1 MGKVCVGLYWSVSK
15 KLKLTRVEFNWL
27 TFRFLWIIDTLTRP
41 LKLNLKS
48 LFSVYIWAFHDQ
60 RSQSGQ
66 RVGDRGE
73 EAERLWSDS
82 ANQETEAGV
91 LTNQSTGM
99 RDSVTTNISVIN
111 QTQSQTLN
119 SSSGARSRINF
130 CLLFVI
136 KWLFGVMS
144 PRKH

>member
-27 TFRFLWIIDTLTRP
+27 TFLFPWIIDSLTRP
-41 LKLNLKS
+41 LELNLKS

-66 RVGDRGE
+66 RVGEGGE
-73 EAERLWSDS
+73 EARRLWSDS

-91 LTNQSTGM
+91 LANQSTGM
-99 RDSVTTNISVIN
+99 SHSVTTNISVIN

-119 SSSGARSRINF
+119 SSSEAHCGMNI

-144 PRKH
+144 PWTH